1 MDKENVE
8 NALKEVIKDLGE
20 NKKKFKQSIDFI
32 VVLRPR
38 KNKSEVPIDGVLSL
52 PSAVNEIKTC
62 AFVDKDISVKANEVF
77 SKTILKDDFQSF
89 DKKMIRKMIKEYDF
103 FFAEASIMAQMAAK
117 FGKQLTVA
125 NKMPNPKTNTIVSPS
140 SDLKTQV
147 KKVESMVRINTKK
160 INAVSVKVGDEGLPS
175 EKITENVMA
184 VYSFIKANLLNG
196 DAGTKHMYLKATM
209 GKKVEI

>member
-196 DAGTKHMYLKATM
+196 DAGIKHMYLKATM